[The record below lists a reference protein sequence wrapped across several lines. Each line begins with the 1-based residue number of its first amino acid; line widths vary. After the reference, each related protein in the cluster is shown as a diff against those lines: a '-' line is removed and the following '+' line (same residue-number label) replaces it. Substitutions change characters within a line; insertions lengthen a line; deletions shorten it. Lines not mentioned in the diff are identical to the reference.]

1 MLIVSHNKER
11 IRIMKTSSLKEK
23 LQSVLGGVGI
33 VLFYIL
39 VYGAFILTLVPLLVI
54 DAPAWVIILIGISD
68 LALNMYAVIFE
79 PIVYIWALVI
89 VLNGGVAT
97 WLAVLFW
104 IFFVLWLIRFI
115 FAMFNIITTLI
126 GRFSS
131 K

>member
-1 MLIVSHNKER
+1 
-11 IRIMKTSSLKEK
+11 MKTSSLKEK
-23 LQSVLGGVGI
+23 LQSVLGGFGI

-54 DAPAWVIILIGISD
+54 DAPSWVIILIGISD

-89 VLNGGVAT
+89 VLNGGVAN

-104 IFFVLWLIRFI
+104 IFFVLWLVRFI
-115 FAMFNIITTLI
+115 FAMTNIITTLI
-126 GRFSS
+126 GRLSS